1 MTNLERIAEWRKGCS
16 IMSANDI
23 KEAEKE
29 PSGRWMLCTECTIG
43 LIKAIEADL
52 LAARVNPNS

>member
-16 IMSANDI
+16 LVSAEQI
-23 KEAEKE
+23 KQSEQGHSYSA
-29 PSGRWMLCTECTIG
+29 LCTECTIG